1 MKEISL
7 IKHAKGALGLR
18 VFGLGPNL
26 KPTNGLIKLQK
37 LLDNNAFW
45 AKDRTINDL
54 KKCLANSDVVISL
67 WVGKEIV
74 GFGRALTDGIYR
86 GVLWDIVIDQNHQ
99 GKGFGTLIVKNLLS
113 SKKIKNTK
121 ELSFLEAELIT
132 GKTHQIRKHCY
143 ELGFPIVGDKKYFFS
158 VSVNRATKFFCII
171 VSSICIPTVLGSK
184 PILTP
189 SPKIDPLLTQLVTK
203 INNIMRNFLIIF

>member
-7 IKHAKGALGLR
+7 IKHTKGALGLR
-18 VFGLGPNL
+18 IFGLGPNL
-26 KPTNGLIKLQK
+26 RPTNGLIKLQK

-54 KKCLANSDVVISL
+54 KNCLANSDVVISL
-67 WVGKEIV
+67 WVGQEIV

-99 GKGFGTLIVKNLLS
+99 GKGFGSLIVKNLLS

-121 ELSFLEAELIT
+121 KLYLMTTNKKLFYSQFDFQEVTSQNLM
-132 GKTHQIRKHCY
+132 IR
-143 ELGFPIVGDKKYFFS
+143 EI
-158 VSVNRATKFFCII
+158 
-171 VSSICIPTVLGSK
+171 
-184 PILTP
+184 
-189 SPKIDPLLTQLVTK
+189 
-203 INNIMRNFLIIF
+203 